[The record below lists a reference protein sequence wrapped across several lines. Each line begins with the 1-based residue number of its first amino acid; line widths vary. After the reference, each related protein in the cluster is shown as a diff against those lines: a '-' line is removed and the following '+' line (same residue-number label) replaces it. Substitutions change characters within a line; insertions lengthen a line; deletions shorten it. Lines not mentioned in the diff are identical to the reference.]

1 MTLVQRE
8 TKVGSPIA
16 RGKGW
21 ADPQIMATRDS
32 ALDPDEMA
40 RARVLLAKPKA
51 PERMWPVLGAAGFL
65 AVAALT
71 FATAMILAP
80 PITSEHVADQ
90 RDAR

>member
-51 PERMWPVLGAAGFL
+51 PERMLGAAGFL

-90 RDAR
+90 RGAR